1 MLALSSLGVFVVFL
15 DTTIVNVAFETIG
28 RSFHTTTGHLSWV
41 LNIYS
46 LVFAA
51 ALIPAGRLADRYGR
65 ERVFLIGMTGFGLMS
80 ALCGLAPSSTVLI
93 IARGLQGAFAA
104 LTIPTLL
111 ALILPEFPP
120 SRRPAAIGTTPTGSS
135 APWACSAD

>member
-1 MLALSSLGVFVVFL
+1 MPIPERTTSDPSPRTTTGAAQGGTALDELQDPGARRRAGRVLALSSLGVFVVFL

-65 ERVFLIGMTGFGLMS
+65 KRVFLIGMTGFGLMS
-80 ALCGLAPSSTVLI
+80 ALCGLAPSATVLI
-93 IARGLQGAFAA
+93 IARGLQGA
-104 LTIPTLL
+104 
-111 ALILPEFPP
+111 
-120 SRRPAAIGTTPTGSS
+120 
-135 APWACSAD
+135 

>member
-1 MLALSSLGVFVVFL
+1 MSIPESPGTLAPPAGPSAGAARDDAALEEPQDPAARRRAGRGLALSSLGVFVVFL

-28 RSFHTTTGHLSWV
+28 RSFHATTGHLSWV

-65 ERVFLIGMTGFGLMS
+65 KRVFLIGMTGFGLMS
-80 ALCGLAPSSTVLI
+80 ALCGLAPSATVLI
-93 IARGLQGAFAA
+93 IARGLQGA
-104 LTIPTLL
+104 
-111 ALILPEFPP
+111 
-120 SRRPAAIGTTPTGSS
+120 
-135 APWACSAD
+135 